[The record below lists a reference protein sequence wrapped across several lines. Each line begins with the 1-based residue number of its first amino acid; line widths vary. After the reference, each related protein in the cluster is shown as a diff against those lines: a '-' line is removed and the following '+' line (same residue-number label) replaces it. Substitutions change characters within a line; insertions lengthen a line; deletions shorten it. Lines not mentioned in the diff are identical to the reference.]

1 MKKYLV
7 GTTVALF
14 ALAGF
19 AAPAQAAEPQ
29 GNAHG
34 AVVQSCLSVSVGD
47 AIKAGKSAHPGA
59 KMTAKT
65 IALSV
70 HCS

>member
-19 AAPAQAAEPQ
+19 AAPAQAADPQ
-29 GNAHG
+29 ATPTE
-34 AVVQSCLSVSVGD
+34 QSSR
-47 AIKAGKSAHPGA
+47 AA
-59 KMTAKT
+59 
-65 IALSV
+65 
-70 HCS
+70 